1 MALPKKNKAGS
12 NPMAAGAIKMP
23 PVAASASSGDSK
35 KGSRLSKLKVATAD
49 VKQVEPE
56 GPMYYILPPLLVLI
70 VIIFCYTVESPAA
83 GKAAENAPAQ
93 TSTAN

>member
-1 MALPKKNKAGS
+1 MALPKTNKAGS

-23 PVAASASSGDSK
+23 PVAEASSTGGSK

-56 GPMYYILPPLLVLI
+56 GPLYYILAPLLVLI
-70 VIIFCYTVESPAA
+70 VIIFCHTAESPAA
-83 GKAAENAPAQ
+83 KKAAENAPAQ
-93 TSTAN
+93 TSSAN

>member
-1 MALPKKNKAGS
+1 
-12 NPMAAGAIKMP
+12 MAAGAIKMP
-23 PVAASASSGDSK
+23 PVAEAPSAGDSK
-35 KGSRLSKLKVATAD
+35 KGSRLSKLKVATAE

-70 VIIFCYTVESPAA
+70 VIIFCYAVESPAV

-93 TSTAN
+93 TSSAN